1 MSMPFMKNTPTFK
14 HEKELILEGFTM
26 IIGVDE
32 AGSGALAGPVVSGAA
47 VIPVDSRIAGIK
59 DSKLL
64 SEKQRE
70 ELYPIILEKAVAWGA
85 GIASVEEIFNI
96 GIRQATYLSMRRAI
110 EQIQNP
116 EYLLV
121 DAWTI
126 PGLLVPQRAIIKG
139 DRKVKSIAAASII
152 AKVTR
157 DRMMRQLSKKY
168 DQYGFEVHKGYGT
181 LKHKDAILEH
191 GPCPVHRLG
200 YKTFHK
206 KLFENKHYRD

>member
-1 MSMPFMKNTPTFK
+1 MLFMKNNPTFN
-14 HEKELILEGFTM
+14 HEKQLNLEGFTI

-47 VIPVDSRIAGIK
+47 VLKLNTKIINIK

-70 ELYPIILEKAVAWGA
+70 EVYPQITEGAIAWGA
-85 GIASVEEIFNI
+85 GIATVEEIFKL

-110 EQIQNP
+110 QKIDNP
-116 EYLLV
+116 EFLLV

-126 PGLLVPQRAIIKG
+126 PEIDIPQRAIIKG
-139 DRKVKSIAAASII
+139 DLKVKSIAAGSII

-157 DRMMRQLSKKY
+157 DRIMRQLSKEF
-168 DQYGFEVHKGYGT
+168 DQYGFDVHKGYGT
-181 LKHKDAILEH
+181 KIHQAAIKKH
-191 GPCPVHRLG
+191 GPCKAHRLG
-200 YKTFHK
+200 YKTFQS
-206 KLFENKHYRD
+206 L